1 MTVKELKINT
11 ADIGTIDVIV
21 NEYDRKEIKQ
31 LIAEWIENIELCETI
46 KQDPDMYIFI
56 EYDDGTTYTRSYN
69 EESGTFKK
77 TGIKAVEMD
86 DGYEYYTFGKYEFNE
101 CGVLSV
107 A

>member
-1 MTVKELKINT
+1 MTVKELKIDT
-11 ADIGTIDVIV
+11 ADIGTIEVTV
-21 NEYDRKEIKQ
+21 NEYNLAEIKK
-31 LIAEWIENIELCETI
+31 LITEWQEGIDFCESVN
-46 KQDPDMYIFI
+46 QNPEMYIFV
-56 EYDDGTTYTRSYN
+56 EYKDGSTYTRSFG

-101 CGVLSV
+101 CGVLTV